1 MDALVLRVRSSGES
15 NREATFLTREEG
27 IVRALVYGGPKSK
40 LRAFVSPF
48 NSGLLYLYH
57 DPVRDTYKVS
67 DFDARAW
74 RPKLRENYDRMMSA
88 AAIAETILAGHGG
101 GSNWH
106 EALQLADNSLNALEN
121 ADTAVCARIWVR
133 FLWLWA
139 DILGAAP
146 EDSAALNIDIGA
158 RRWLETAAKAEP
170 EALSRYVLDDSSLK
184 QAENCCADILS
195 AAIGRRLRS
204 WSW

>member
-1 MDALVLRVRSSGES
+1 MEALVLRVRASGES
-15 NREATFLTREEG
+15 NREASFLTREAG

-57 DPVRDTYKVS
+57 DPVRDSYKVS

-121 ADTAVCARIWVR
+121 ADAAVCARIWVR

-146 EDSAALNIDIGA
+146 EDNSILNINSGA
-158 RRWLETAAKAEP
+158 IHWLEIAAKVEP
-170 EALSRYVLDDSSLK
+170 STLNRYVLDEGLLK